1 MKTWIKLYGAAL
13 CLSAGVISAYAEGNM
28 VNNKATVSVA
38 QSEEFWSC
46 QAVKTLGKKVA
57 DWQIKEFPNTSHGA
71 KDQRGWV
78 AGAWYMGL
86 CDWAELSD
94 DSTYYKWMKKTFSG
108 QRWQLGN
115 RMYHADDF
123 CVAQTYIDLYEKFR
137 DKNML
142 EPTLARTEW
151 VVNHPSNGSVD
162 FRVPQLRLERWTW
175 CDALFMAPAVYT
187 RLYRLTGNRK
197 YMHFMDAEFKA
208 TYNHLYDK
216 EEKMFYRDSRYFDQ
230 REANGKKVF
239 WGRGNGWVIAGLA
252 EILKTLL
259 EADTEFRPFYEAL
272 FTEFAT
278 RLAGLQGKDGYWHA
292 SLLDPDSYP
301 SPETSSTGF
310 IVYGLAYGINH
321 GYLPAADFLPIVK
334 KGWQALTEAVDPD
347 GKLCWVQPIG
357 ADPKKVTR
365 DMTELYGPG
374 AFLMTACE
382 VYKLCSDKD

>member
-1 MKTWIKLYGAAL
+1 MKTLIKVCCAAF
-13 CLSAGVISAYAEGNM
+13 CMSASIVAAYA
-28 VNNKATVSVA
+28 VNGGEPNGA
-38 QSEEFWSC
+38 QRTEAGSENVWSRKG
-46 QAVKTLGKKVA
+46 VEDIGKKVA
-57 DWQIKEFPNTSHGA
+57 DWQIREFPNTQHGS

-86 CDWAELSD
+86 CDWAELSG
-94 DSTYYKWMKKTFSG
+94 DSTYYDWMMKTFSG

-137 DKNML
+137 EKDML

-151 VVNHPSNGSVD
+151 LVGHPSNGSVD
-162 FRVPQLRLERWTW
+162 FRVPHLRQERWTW

-187 RLYRLTGNRK
+187 RLYRVTGNRK
-197 YMHFMDAEFKA
+197 YMHFMDAEYKA
-208 TYNHLYDK
+208 TYNYLYDR

-230 REANGKKVF
+230 REANGQKVF
-239 WGRGNGWVIAGLA
+239 WGRGNGWVIAGLV
-252 EILKTLL
+252 EILKTLPDD
-259 EADTEFRPFYEAL
+259 DTEFRPFYEAL
-272 FTEFAT
+272 FVEFAT
-278 RLAGLQGKDGYWHA
+278 RLAELQGEDGYWHA

-321 GYLPAADFLPIVK
+321 GYLPAKDFLSVVK
-334 KGWQALTEAVDPD
+334 KGWKALTDAVDPD

-365 DMTELYGPG
+365 EMTELYGPG
-374 AFLMTACE
+374 AFLMAACE
-382 VYKLCSDKD
+382 IYKLCE

>member
-1 MKTWIKLYGAAL
+1 MKTLFKLYGVVL
-13 CLSAGVISAYAEGNM
+13 CMSASV
-28 VNNKATVSVA
+28 VSVYA
-38 QSEEFWSC
+38 AENRINRQTVIAEVQDESVWSR
-46 QAVKTLGKKVA
+46 QVVENLGKKVA
-57 DWQIKEFPNTSHGA
+57 DWQIKEFPNTRHGS

-86 CDWAELSD
+86 CDWAELSND
-94 DSTYYKWMKKTFSG
+94 TTYYKWMRKTFSG

-123 CVAQTYIDLYEKFR
+123 LVGQVYIDLYEKYKEK
-137 DKNML
+137 DML
-142 EPTLARTEW
+142 EPTLSRAEW
-151 VVNHPSNGSVD
+151 LVSHPSNGSVD
-162 FRVPQLRLERWTW
+162 FRVPHLRQERWTW

-187 RLYRLTGNRK
+187 RLYSLTGNRK

-216 EEKMFYRDSRYFDQ
+216 EEKLFYRDSRYFDQ

-252 EILKTLL
+252 EILRTLPDS
-259 EADTEFRPFYEAL
+259 DTEFRPFYEKL
-272 FTEFAT
+272 FVEFAT
-278 RLAGLQGKDGYWHA
+278 RLAELQGEDGYWHA

-310 IVYGLAYGINH
+310 IVYGLAYGINR
-321 GYLPAADFLPIVK
+321 GYLPAKDFLPIVK

-365 DMTELYGPG
+365 EMTELYGPG
-374 AFLMTACE
+374 AFLMAACE
-382 VYKLCSDKD
+382 IYKLCD

>member
-1 MKTWIKLYGAAL
+1 MRTLIKTYCAAF
-13 CLSAGVISAYAEGNM
+13 CMSASIMAAYAANENGLNVPQVSEVRVEGVWNR
-28 VNNKATVSVA
+28 
-38 QSEEFWSC
+38 QSIKE
-46 QAVKTLGKKVA
+46 LGKKVA
-57 DWQIKEFPNTSHGA
+57 DWQIKEFPNTRHGS

-86 CDWAELSD
+86 CDWAELSND
-94 DSTYYKWMKKTFSG
+94 TTYYKWMRKTFSG

-123 CVAQTYIDLYEKFR
+123 LVGQVYIDLYKKYKEK
-137 DKNML
+137 DML
-142 EPTLARTEW
+142 EPTLARAEW
-151 VVNHPSNGSVD
+151 LVSHPSNGSVD
-162 FRVPQLRLERWTW
+162 FRVPHLRQ
-175 CDALFMAPAVYT
+175 
-187 RLYRLTGNRK
+187 LTGNRK

-230 REANGKKVF
+230 REANGKKIF

-252 EILKTLL
+252 EILRTLPDS
-259 EADTEFRPFYEAL
+259 DTEFRPFYEKL
-272 FTEFAT
+272 FVEFAT
-278 RLAGLQGKDGYWHA
+278 RLAELQGEDGYWHA

-310 IVYGLAYGINH
+310 IVYGLAYGINR
-321 GYLPAADFLPIVK
+321 GYLPAKDFLPIVK
-334 KGWQALTEAVDPD
+334 KGWQALAEAVAPD

-365 DMTELYGPG
+365 EMTELYGPG
-374 AFLMTACE
+374 AFLMAACE
-382 VYKLCSDKD
+382 IYKLCD

>member
-1 MKTWIKLYGAAL
+1 MKTLFKLYGVVL
-13 CLSAGVISAYAEGNM
+13 CMSASV
-28 VNNKATVSVA
+28 VSVYA
-38 QSEEFWSC
+38 AENRINRQTVIAEVQDESVWSR
-46 QAVKTLGKKVA
+46 QVVENLGKKVA
-57 DWQIKEFPNTSHGA
+57 DWQIKEFPNTRHGS

-86 CDWAELSD
+86 CDWVELSND
-94 DSTYYKWMKKTFSG
+94 TTYYKWMRKTFSG

-123 CVAQTYIDLYEKFR
+123 LVGQVYIDLYEKYKEK
-137 DKNML
+137 DML
-142 EPTLARTEW
+142 EPTLSRAEW
-151 VVNHPSNGSVD
+151 LVSHPSNGSVD
-162 FRVPQLRLERWTW
+162 FRVPHLRQERWTW

-187 RLYRLTGNRK
+187 RLYSLTGNRK

-216 EEKMFYRDSRYFDQ
+216 EEKLFYRDSRYFDQ

-252 EILKTLL
+252 EILRTLPDS
-259 EADTEFRPFYEAL
+259 DTEFRPFYEKL
-272 FTEFAT
+272 FVEFAT
-278 RLAGLQGKDGYWHA
+278 RLAELQGEDGYWHA

-310 IVYGLAYGINH
+310 IVYGLAYGINR
-321 GYLPAADFLPIVK
+321 GYLPAKDFLPIVK

-365 DMTELYGPG
+365 EMTELYGPG
-374 AFLMTACE
+374 AFLMAACE
-382 VYKLCSDKD
+382 IYKLCD